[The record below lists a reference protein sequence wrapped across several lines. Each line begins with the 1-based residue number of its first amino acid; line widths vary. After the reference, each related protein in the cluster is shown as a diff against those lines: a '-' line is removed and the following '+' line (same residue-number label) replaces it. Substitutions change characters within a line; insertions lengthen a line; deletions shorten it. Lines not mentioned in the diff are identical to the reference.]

1 MSKFGILVD
10 VDKCIACQACFV
22 ACKEENQLPPGMKW
36 VEIDRQENPKA
47 RVINYFRRSCQHC
60 EKPACITVCPAKA
73 ISQGKFG
80 EVLVDQTKCIG
91 CKMCLAACP
100 YGAPQFNDKGE
111 TSYWPGKTPLAER
124 PLEPWQKH
132 VAGKA
137 EHCTLCT
144 HRTSKGM
151 KPACV
156 EACGIGALVFVDW
169 EKPEGEAKELAAKAK
184 ALNAKAG
191 TEPKIRYVSSVLNVE
206 GMTTKL

>member
-1 MSKFGILVD
+1 
-10 VDKCIACQACFV
+10 
-22 ACKEENQLPPGMKW
+22 
-36 VEIDRQENPKA
+36 
-47 RVINYFRRSCQHC
+47 
-60 EKPACITVCPAKA
+60 
-73 ISQGKFG
+73 
-80 EVLVDQTKCIG
+80 
-91 CKMCLAACP
+91 MCLAACP
-100 YGAPQFNDKGE
+100 YGVPMFNTEGRSDKDYFG
-111 TSYWPGKTPLAER
+111 GKAPLAPAPER
-124 PLEPWQKH
+124 EWVMRSP
-132 VAGKA
+132 GKA